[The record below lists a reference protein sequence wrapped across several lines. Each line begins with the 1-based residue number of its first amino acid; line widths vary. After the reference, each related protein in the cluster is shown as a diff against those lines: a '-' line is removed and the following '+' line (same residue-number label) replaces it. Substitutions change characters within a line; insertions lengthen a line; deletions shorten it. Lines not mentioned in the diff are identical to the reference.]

1 MADGEEKKTT
11 PPGEVRSADSV
22 AAERVV
28 PESQPG
34 KTAEPLPATTEAIH
48 EAETAPHTILH
59 GPATESIA
67 IEAATP
73 AQCVAPLSAR
83 STEHKPER
91 PAKPAEVETGTEK
104 ESLVRAAYEHP
115 LAIRL
120 THWVNA
126 VALFVMVTSG
136 LRIFRAFPSF
146 GPKIPQNDFID
157 IPKSLTLGG
166 WLGGALQWHFTFMW
180 IFAAS
185 GILYLSYQLVSGHYR
200 TVLFTPKDIPG
211 VWPMARHYF
220 LFGPKPPATGQYNP
234 LQKLA
239 YTSAIGFGVLSLLT
253 GIVLYKPAQFSWL
266 AFLFGGFHLTRIWH
280 FAAMC
285 GFLSFIPGHL
295 IMVALH
301 GWSNFFSMLSG
312 WKRDPEYQEQE

>member
-1 MADGEEKKTT
+1 MPKAELPNEGENVEKMGSDKGPSGTEIT
-11 PPGEVRSADSV
+11 ESPRESASAPETV
-22 AAERVV
+22 AQAGAVQAVV
-28 PESQPG
+28 PKLETVAEESAPVE
-34 KTAEPLPATTEAIH
+34 ALPE
-48 EAETAPHTILH
+48 E
-59 GPATESIA
+59 
-67 IEAATP
+67 
-73 AQCVAPLSAR
+73 
-83 STEHKPER
+83 PER
-91 PAKPAEVETGTEK
+91 
-104 ESLVRAAYEHP
+104 VRAAYEHP
-115 LAIRL
+115 LPIRI

-126 VALFVMVTSG
+126 VSLFVMVASG

-146 GPKIPQNDFID
+146 GPKIPEKVLLD

-180 IFAAS
+180 FFAAS
-185 GILYLSYQLVSGHYR
+185 GAFYLAYQVFSGHYR
-200 TVLFTPKDIPG
+200 TVLFMPRDIAG

-220 LFGPKPPATGQYNP
+220 LFGPKPPAAGQYNP

-239 YTSAIGFGVLSLLT
+239 YTSTVGFGVLSLLT
-253 GIVLYKPAQFSWL
+253 GLVLYKPVQFSWL

-295 IMVALH
+295 IMVSVH

-312 WKRDPEYQEQE
+312 WKREPEYQE